1 MHGDVAI
8 QKLNSRGH
16 FALDLRRV
24 RFALKGSLRNA
35 AVVGAGPNGLA
46 GAITLAQA
54 GMAVTVYEA
63 EPIAGGGARTI
74 ELTLPGFRHD
84 FGSAVHPMAAG
95 SPFFR
100 QLPLAAHGLDWIYS
114 PVAMAHPLD
123 DGTAVLLVRD
133 LDEQCRLLGAD
144 GTVWRRILEPL
155 SRNWWALT
163 KDILQPL
170 SLLPRHPLLLAR
182 MGACGALPA
191 ATLAR
196 RAFQELRTRALFAGI
211 SAHSCLSLTQP
222 FSSSFG
228 IVMAAAAHAVGWPI
242 PRGGSQAITDALI
255 AHLRSLDGVLQTSTP
270 VERLAELGAVDA
282 TLCDTTPR
290 QLLRLA
296 GDRLH
301 SVDRQRFARFR
312 PGPGVFKVDYALREP
327 IPWRAKDCGLAATV
341 HVGGDEAEI
350 AASESAVSNGTTSA
364 RPFMIVVQPSL
375 FDPSR
380 APVGRHTAWAYCH
393 VPNGSTEDML
403 PRMEAQM
410 ERFAPGFRECVLT
423 RRVFPPRDLE
433 YMDRNLEGGDISGGA
448 VDGLQLFLRPGWRFY
463 ATSDRSLYLCSAS
476 TPPGGGVHGMCGHN
490 AARMALRHLRR

>member
-1 MHGDVAI
+1 VQISGGI
-8 QKLNSRGH
+8 

-24 RFALKGSLRNA
+24 RFALKGSPQNA
-35 AVVGAGPNGLA
+35 AVVGSGPNGLA

-63 EPIAGGGARTI
+63 ESIAGGGARTI

-100 QLPLAAHGLDWIYS
+100 QLPLAAHGLEWIHS

-123 DGTAVLLVRD
+123 DGTAALLVRD
-133 LDEQCRLLGAD
+133 LDEQCRLLGKD
-144 GTVWRRILEPL
+144 GNAWRRIMEPF

-170 SLLPRHPLLLAR
+170 ALLPRHPLLLAR

-191 ATLAR
+191 STLAR
-196 RAFQELRTRALFAGI
+196 RAFQEAQTRALFAGMA
-211 SAHSCLSLTQP
+211 AHSFLSLTEP

-228 IVMAAAAHAVGWPI
+228 IVLAAAAHAVGWPI

-255 AHLRSLDGVLQTSTP
+255 AHLRSLGGAVQTSTP
-270 VERLAELGAVDA
+270 VERLEELGAVDL

-296 GDRLH
+296 DDRLH

-312 PGPGVFKVDYALREP
+312 PGPGVFKVDYALSEP
-327 IPWRAKDCGLAATV
+327 IPWRAKDCALAATV
-341 HVGGDEAEI
+341 HVGGGETEI
-350 AASESAVSNGTTSA
+350 AASESAVGDERTSTH
-364 RPFMIVVQPSL
+364 PFMIVVQPSL
-375 FDPSR
+375 FDRSR
-380 APVGRHTAWAYCH
+380 APLGRHTAWAYCH

-410 ERFAPGFRECVLT
+410 ERFAPGFRECVLA

-433 YMDRNLEGGDISGGA
+433 YMDRNLEGGDVSGGA

-463 ATSDRSLYLCSAS
+463 ATSDPSLYLCSSS